1 MSDDHPGRSIQGES
15 TMSANPGT
23 SGGEKS
29 VKSGLKLGQSQNM
42 GTAKS
47 LFMDN
52 LQATVTYCS
61 VFWSF
66 GMCVALLGPTL
77 LDLGC
82 QTGSSVAEMS
92 WAFLSQSLSTLI
104 GSMLGGILVDRYVL
118 YLFVT

>member
-1 MSDDHPGRSIQGES
+1 MSDDKLGKAMDQTGPIRSADHVTGSSEKAGKQGE
-15 TMSANPGT
+15 
-23 SGGEKS
+23 
-29 VKSGLKLGQSQNM
+29 KLAQNEALT
-42 GTAKS
+42 TAKS

-104 GSMLGGILVDRYVL
+104 GSMLGGILVDR
-118 YLFVT
+118 

>member
-1 MSDDHPGRSIQGES
+1 
-15 TMSANPGT
+15 MSAENLQDELTSRSGDPARQPGT
-23 SGGEKS
+23 DGVENSHKMGNTKHSKS
-29 VKSGLKLGQSQNM
+29 QSSS
-42 GTAKS
+42 TAKT

-52 LQATVTYCS
+52 LQATITYCS

-104 GSMLGGILVDRYVL
+104 GSMLGGILVDR
-118 YLFVT
+118 